1 MGVRKTT
8 LQVDDEVIARA
19 REVLGTKGIKD
30 TIDAALRE
38 VIVAEA
44 RRREAERMRT
54 MRGLD
59 LDDPE
64 VMKQAWRE

>member
-30 TIDAALRE
+30 TIDAALRQ
-38 VIVAEA
+38 VIVVEA